1 MLVDLPAAQFLVKN
15 MKANNYQLPMRQE
28 HSQKVKAIKLQLKK
42 NVFRVLTNS
51 KFITIDPKYEYG
63 NNATLSPSHQKI
75 RLPAGGLWKTNENKS
90 NVSREQERCL
100 QSGQEN
106 VKLDKTAKRVQY
118 TDSQGP
124 VKCNNERIYRLLE
137 HNCYEKK
144 STKMPTKCRIV
155 CPREHATIEKKSER
169 RREREVKKER
179 KREPRGPSKDR
190 EQLRR
195 ELGNEPEERE
205 VPAPLLVPPAAK
217 KPPGCVDKSVDKTD
231 ELQDG
236 GAGLDAYPSKYL
248 VLSCSAAKKT
258 SGEPCVE
265 KRPCSPSMF
274 PFPRIRQ
281 RETSVEPLPP
291 AAPAVIE
298 QPCHPVEEKRL
309 PCHERE
315 EYTPREPF
323 TQPRPPD
330 ITKEIIAYQCNR
342 IHNLELQVN
351 ELRRELRRMRTE
363 IIPPDDMLRCTE
375 LTAKLRELTSLLADL
390 KNRHAEAISE
400 VIRGQKQA
408 SQVEKCETAT
418 EPTVVTRAP
427 QPPRPQKKA
436 ETVQTCFTVDHTDKL
451 SQTNATFGWRPFIDE
466 ATQSSPPSTVPVT
479 PKNTSG
485 VPASSH
491 TSSASSSILP
501 CGQDTAEIPLKES
514 PSFCPYCQC
523 SEYPCCTY
531 VERNLYGE
539 IMRLLEDH
547 VPRDILLS
555 VLLQPNNLYHINI
568 TVTSSGEP
576 LGSIYATE
584 RAINGAV
591 EADVFE
597 RFLTFFIVD
606 ARMSVQQKEKILAHT
621 FEFFKN

>member
-1 MLVDLPAAQFLVKN
+1 
-15 MKANNYQLPMRQE
+15 
-28 HSQKVKAIKLQLKK
+28 
-42 NVFRVLTNS
+42 
-51 KFITIDPKYEYG
+51 
-63 NNATLSPSHQKI
+63 
-75 RLPAGGLWKTNENKS
+75 
-90 NVSREQERCL
+90 
-100 QSGQEN
+100 
-106 VKLDKTAKRVQY
+106 
-118 TDSQGP
+118 
-124 VKCNNERIYRLLE
+124 
-137 HNCYEKK
+137 
-144 STKMPTKCRIV
+144 MPTKCRIV

-179 KREPRGPSKDR
+179 KREPREPSKDR

-195 ELGNEPEERE
+195 ELENAPEERA
-205 VPAPLLVPPAAK
+205 VPAPPLVPPAAK

-231 ELQDG
+231 EPQDG
-236 GAGLDAYPSKYL
+236 GAGLGAYPSKYL
-248 VLSCSAAKKT
+248 GLSCSADKKT

-265 KRPCSPSMF
+265 KRPCSLSMF

-281 RETSVEPLPP
+281 RETTVEPLPP
-291 AAPAVIE
+291 PAPAVTEPE

-323 TQPRPPD
+323 TQPKPPD
-330 ITKEIIAYQCNR
+330 ITKEIIAHQCNR

-363 IIPPDDMLRCTE
+363 IIPPDDMLRCTT

-390 KNRHAEAISE
+390 KNRHAEAIAE
-400 VIRGQKQA
+400 VIRAQKQA
-408 SQVEKCETAT
+408 SQVDKCETAA

-427 QPPRPQKKA
+427 QPPRPQMKA

-479 PKNTSG
+479 PKNTSS

-491 TSSASSSILP
+491 TSSAPSSILP
-501 CGQDTAEIPLKES
+501 CGHDTGAFPLKES

-547 VPRDILLS
+547 APRDILLS

-568 TVTSSGEP
+568 TVTSTGEP
-576 LGSIYATE
+576 LGCIYATE
-584 RAINGAV
+584 RAINEAV
-591 EADVFE
+591 EAEVFE

-606 ARMSVQQKEKILAHT
+606 ARISVQQKDKILAHT